1 MTSFVVLSVC
11 MSCTDKDAAY
21 PVVKKADVQ
30 LKHGPLLMKQRRLCV
45 SHCFV
50 LKVAN
55 DPVALMHAGNTVKL
69 PSDPLLTS
77 RTSTLNKGAPSG
89 QS

>member
-1 MTSFVVLSVC
+1 
-11 MSCTDKDAAY
+11 MSCTDEDAAY

-30 LKHGPLLMKQRRLCV
+30 LKHGPLFMKQKRHCV
-45 SHCFV
+45 SHCSI

-55 DPVALMHAGNTVKL
+55 DPVALMHTGDTVKL

-77 RTSTLNKGAPSG
+77 RTSTLHKGATSG
-89 QS
+89 QC